1 MNKKII
7 VVFFLV
13 IVALIGLSVL
23 GNKDSTEKTILVTN
37 QSVSDTVITVPTEA
51 EIIPA
56 DKIEVVR
63 FHGTHQCWSC
73 ITIGKYALKTI
84 QDRFAEEYAAGK
96 IVFKDINIEL
106 PENQEI
112 VTRYQ
117 AKGSSLYVN
126 AIRDGKDDIKDDV
139 TVWRLVNDEIQ
150 YASYFEGKLKR
161 LLGK

>member
-1 MNKKII
+1 MNKNII
-7 VVFFLV
+7 IFSFLV

-23 GNKDSTEKTILVTN
+23 GNKSKTEKTVLSQN
-37 QSVSDTVITVPTEA
+37 QSVSTSVTTAPTEA
-51 EIIPA
+51 EVIPA
-56 DKIEVVR
+56 DKIEVVH

-73 ITIGKYALKTI
+73 ITVGKYALKTI
-84 QDRFAEEYAAGK
+84 QDKFPEEYASGK

-126 AIRDGKDDIKDDV
+126 AIRDGKDDITDDV

-150 YASYFEGKLKR
+150 YVSYFEGKLKT

>member
-7 VVFFLV
+7 VVSLLL

-23 GNKDSTEKTILVTN
+23 GKKGRAEKTALTSN
-37 QSVSDTVITVPTEA
+37 QSVSTLVTTAPTEA
-51 EIIPA
+51 EVIPA
-56 DKIEVVR
+56 DKIEVVH

-73 ITIGKYALKTI
+73 ITVGKYALKTI
-84 QDRFAEEYAAGK
+84 QDKFPEEYASGK
-96 IVFKDINIEL
+96 IVFEDINIEL
-106 PENQEI
+106 PENQGI

-126 AIRDGKDDIKDDV
+126 AVREGKDDIKDDV

-150 YASYFEGKLKR
+150 YASYFEAKLKT